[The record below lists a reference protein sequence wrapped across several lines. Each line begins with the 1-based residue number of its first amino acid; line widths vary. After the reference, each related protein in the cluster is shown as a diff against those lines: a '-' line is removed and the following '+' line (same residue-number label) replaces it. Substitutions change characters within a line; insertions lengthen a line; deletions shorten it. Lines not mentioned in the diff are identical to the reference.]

1 MMRPS
6 NIKICEKVSE
16 QADALI
22 LLSPVNRRYV
32 TSFQSSAGTVVVHN
46 GKITFFTDFRYYE
59 SACIKKQQGIM
70 DEDIEVR
77 LQDGNYMN
85 NLKEMLADCK
95 TILFE
100 DGFLSF
106 GTYNWYKNSFDFA
119 ELIPGGTALMA
130 SVRSIKTAEELQN
143 IIKAQEITDKTF
155 DFAVRYISDNVH
167 RADFTERELQL
178 EMDYFMLRHGADGL
192 AFDTIAISGKKSA
205 LPHGAPE
212 NIPVSKGFLTMDFG
226 AKVGGYCS
234 DMTRTVYIG
243 KPSDEEVKVYNT
255 VLCAQNAAFP
265 VICGGVIGSEVDKAA
280 RDVIENAGYKGAFG
294 HSLGHSLGMDVHERP
309 NFSPSEQGWIPAGA
323 VISVE
328 PGIYLEGKYGVRI
341 EDIVFVKEDGF
352 ENLTHSFKELFV
364 I

>member
-1 MMRPS
+1 MRP
-6 NIKICEKVSE
+6 NNKKICDHVAEK
-16 QADALI
+16 ADAMI
-22 LLSPVNRRYV
+22 LRSPVNRRYV

-59 SACIKKQQGIM
+59 SACIKKQQGVM
-70 DEDIEVR
+70 DEDVEIR

-85 NLKEMLADCK
+85 NLKEMLSDCK

-100 DGFLSF
+100 DGFISY

-119 ELIPGGTALMA
+119 ELIAGGSGIM
-130 SVRSIKTAEELQN
+130 SGVRAIKTEQELEC
-143 IIKAQEITDKTF
+143 IMKAQEITDKTF
-155 DFAVRYISDNVH
+155 DFAVKYISDNIH

-178 EMDYFMLRHGADGL
+178 EMDYFMLRNGADGL

-226 AKVGGYCS
+226 ARYGGYCS
-234 DMTRTVYIG
+234 DMTRTVCIG
-243 KPSDEEVKVYNT
+243 KPDEEMMKVYNT
-255 VLCAQNAAFP
+255 VLAAQNAAFD
-265 VICGGVIGSEVDKAA
+265 VIKADCVGKEPDLAA
-280 RDVIENAGYKGAFG
+280 RAVIDGAGYAGTFG
-294 HSLGHSLGMDVHERP
+294 HSLGHSLGLDIHESP
-309 NFSPSEQGWIPAGA
+309 NFASGVEQTIPENV

-341 EDIVFVKEDGF
+341 EDIVCLKRGGFV
-352 ENLTHSFKELFV
+352 NLTHSPKELIV

>member
-1 MMRPS
+1 MRA
-6 NIKICEKVSE
+6 NNKKICELVAEK
-16 QADALI
+16 ADALI

-32 TSFQSSAGTVVVHN
+32 TSFQSSAGTVVVKN

-70 DEDIEVR
+70 DEDIEIR

-85 NLKEMLADCK
+85 NLKELLSDCK

-100 DGFLSF
+100 DGFISY
-106 GTYNWYKNSFDFA
+106 GTFNWYKNSFDFA
-119 ELIPGGTALMA
+119 ELVPGGSGIMA
-130 SVRSIKTAEELQN
+130 GVRAVKTEEELSN

-155 DFAVRYISDNVH
+155 DFAVKYISDNIH

-178 EMDYFMLRHGADGL
+178 EMDYFMLRNGADGL

-226 AKVGGYCS
+226 ARYGGYCS
-234 DMTRTVYIG
+234 DMTRTICVG
-243 KPSDEEVKVYNT
+243 KPDEEMLKVYNT
-255 VLCAQNAAFP
+255 VLAAQNAAFE
-265 VICGGVIGSEVDKAA
+265 VIKADCIGKEPDLAA
-280 RDVIENAGYKGAFG
+280 RAVIDGAGYAGTFG
-294 HSLGHSLGMDVHERP
+294 HSLGHSLGLEIHESP
-309 NFSPSEQGWIPAGA
+309 NFASGVESTTPENV

-341 EDIVFVKEDGF
+341 EDIVCLKKKGF
-352 ENLTHSFKELFV
+352 INLTHSPKEL
-364 I
+364 III

>member
-1 MMRPS
+1 MRPS

-226 AKVGGYCS
+226 ARYCGYCS
-234 DMTRTVYIG
+234 DMTRTISIG
-243 KPSDEEVKVYNT
+243 KPDDEMLKVYNT
-255 VLCAQNAAFP
+255 VLDAQKAAFEK
-265 VICGGVIGSEVDKAA
+265 ICADVVGKEPDLAA
-280 RDVIENAGYKGAFG
+280 RAVIDGAGYAGTFG
-294 HSLGHSLGMDVHERP
+294 HSLGHSLGLEIHESP
-309 NFSPSEQGWIPAGA
+309 NFASGVETAIPENV

-328 PGIYLEGKYGVRI
+328 PGIYLEGKFGVRI
-341 EDIVFVKEDGF
+341 EDIVCVKQGGF
-352 ENLTHSFKELFV
+352 ENLTHSPKELIV